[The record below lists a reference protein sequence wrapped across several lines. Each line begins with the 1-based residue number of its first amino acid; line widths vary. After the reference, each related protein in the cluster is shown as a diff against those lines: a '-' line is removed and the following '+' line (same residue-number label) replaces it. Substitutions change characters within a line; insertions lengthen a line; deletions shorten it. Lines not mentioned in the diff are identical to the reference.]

1 MSLAGRQSRYMN
13 SPGAVQCSRIPAEP
27 VTRSVT
33 PASPASDTILVASAD
48 RSAQVAGLVAAIS
61 GTDSF
66 AVLPGIRSFD
76 RYLLERQTDVDAL
89 PPTVRPDPDVPGGTD
104 HHRGD
109 GDPEL
114 DRHLRRLDQRSG
126 RDRVVP

>member
-13 SPGAVQCSRIPAEP
+13 SPGAVQCRRIAAEP

-48 RSAQVAGLVAAIS
+48 SSAQLAGLVAAIS

-66 AVLPGIRSFD
+66 AVLPGIWAFD
-76 RYLLERQTDVDAL
+76 RYLLERRTDVAAL
-89 PPTVRPDPDVPGGTD
+89 PPTVCPDTDVPARTG

-109 GDPEL
+109 GAPEL
-114 DRHLRRLDQRSG
+114 HL
-126 RDRVVP
+126 